1 MKNMSLRLVFTALV
15 MLLMNFIALGQDH
28 FLVDLEN
35 RSPDITAMVMAYEGS
50 PSIPFLANDVNGVEQ
65 SLMAMKGK
73 TVLLWFWN
81 NDCQKCHSQIDALN
95 RLQAKY
101 PENLEIVSF
110 SDNTKEEVKAFTTT
124 TAVDFPIIAN
134 SKVLA
139 EGPYGGDLGYPK
151 FFLLDKQGEIKWAIP
166 EVEMKNNFDTYTFFE
181 TLHVSLNK

>member
-1 MKNMSLRLVFTALV
+1 MSIRSL
-15 MLLMNFIALGQDH
+15 FIAFAMFSFSCIAVSQDH
-28 FLVDLEN
+28 FLVDLDN
-35 RSPDITAMVMAYEGS
+35 RSPDVTAMVMAYEGS

-95 RLQAKY
+95 SLKAKY
-101 PENLEIVSF
+101 ADNLEIISF
-110 SDNTKEEVKAFTTT
+110 SDNTKEEIKVFTSTMP
-124 TAVDFPIIAN
+124 VNFPVIPN

-151 FFLLDKQGEIKWAIP
+151 FFLLDKQGMIKWAIP
-166 EVEMKNNFDTYTFFE
+166 EVEMKSNFDTYTFFE
-181 TLHVSLNK
+181 TLHVSLIK